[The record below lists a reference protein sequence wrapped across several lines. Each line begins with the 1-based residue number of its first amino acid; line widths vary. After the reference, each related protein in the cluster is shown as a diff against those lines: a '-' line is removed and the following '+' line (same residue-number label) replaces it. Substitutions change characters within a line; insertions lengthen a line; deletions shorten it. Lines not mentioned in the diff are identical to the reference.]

1 MHDRLLCQPFMWYLL
16 RVLERTRLLRLLNM
30 NVRIRLLG
38 RSLRIPVRHGV
49 GLEWL
54 MNNESW
60 ANATY
65 GVLLDR
71 FPGVFIDA
79 GVNLGQSLV
88 RLRLLEAERAYLG
101 FEPNPACVEYTHR
114 LLRVNALGDADI
126 IKAALAD
133 RDGEVDLLM
142 TRDDVTDPSATIVP
156 GFKGSVTIA
165 SRRRVM
171 VVSFGAAERTRPIGR
186 IGILKVDV
194 EGGEREVLL
203 ALRTRLENDRP
214 AILLEILPSG
224 MPPLEDRLRRQED
237 VEALLAGLRYRMLR
251 IHDMGARSHLERM
264 EAPIG
269 THAEQR
275 LANFV
280 VVPAEREAELF
291 PLLDSAIRQQ

>member
-1 MHDRLLCQPFMWYLL
+1 MHDRLLCQPFIWYLL
-16 RVLERTRLLRLLNM
+16 RVLERTRFLRFLNM
-30 NVRIRLLG
+30 NVRIRLLH
-38 RSLRIPVRHGV
+38 RSLRIPIRHGV

-65 GVLLDR
+65 RVLLDR

-88 RLRLLEAERAYLG
+88 RMRLLEAERAYLG

-156 GFKGSVTIA
+156 GFKGSAPIA
-165 SRRRVM
+165 SRRRVQVM
-171 VVSFGAAERTRPIGR
+171 SFGTVERTRPIGR
-186 IGILKVDV
+186 IGILKIDV

-203 ALRTRLENDRP
+203 AMRTRLESDRP
-214 AILLEILPSG
+214 AVLLEILPTG

-237 VEALLAGLRYRMLR
+237 VEALFAGLRYRMLR
-251 IHDMGARSHLERM
+251 IHDMGAHSHLERM

-280 VVPAEREAELF
+280 VLPAEREAELF
-291 PLLDSAIRQQ
+291 PLLDRAIRQQ